1 MKRVPKL
8 FQLSGVFRTTAHD
21 AVHFHSGPQGQPS
34 PCYDQA
40 CPIPRLSIEDA
51 SAD

>member
-8 FQLSGVFRTTAHD
+8 FQLSRVFRLPAD
-21 AVHFHSGPQGQPS
+21 DDVHFHSGPQGQPS

-40 CPIPRLSIEDA
+40 CPNPRLSAEDA
-51 SAD
+51 TAG

>member
-1 MKRVPKL
+1 VKRVPKL
-8 FQLSGVFRTTAHD
+8 FNLSRIFGTPDAE

-40 CPIPRLSIEDA
+40 CPIPRLSVDDA
-51 SAD
+51 ASG